1 MSNSGE
7 RMSYVY
13 IDGMFYEKEHAKI
26 SVFDH
31 GFLYGDGVFEG
42 IRAYNGTIFR
52 LTEHVE
58 RLFDSAKVIALT
70 PSVSK
75 KEMEEIIIKTCIKNS
90 IRDGYIR
97 PIISRGTGDL
107 GLNPYLCKKTSII
120 CIADKISLYPKEDYE
135 NGLKIITVATHRNY
149 NESLN
154 PRIKSLNYLNNIMAK
169 IEAIQSG
176 VKEALMLNPLGYVA
190 ECTGDNLFIVR
201 KGKIYTPSVQS
212 GSLDGITAAAVA
224 ELAMKKGL
232 EVISGLVSRF
242 DIWTSDECWLTGTA
256 AEMIPVISL
265 DARPIGDGKVGPI
278 FKQLLADFKHLTET
292 TGTPI
297 A

>member
-1 MSNSGE
+1 
-7 RMSYVY
+7 MSYVY
-13 IDGMFYEKEHAKI
+13 IDGTFYEKEHAKI

-42 IRAYNGTIFR
+42 IRAYNGMIFH
-52 LTEHVE
+52 LTEHVD
-58 RLFDSAKVIALT
+58 RLFDSAKVIALA
-70 PSVSK
+70 PQISK
-75 KEMEEIIIKTCIKNS
+75 KEMEDIIIKTCIKNS
-90 IRDGYIR
+90 IRDGYVRVIV
-97 PIISRGTGDL
+97 SRGVGDL
-107 GLNPYLCKKTSII
+107 GLNPYLCKKSSII

-154 PRIKSLNYLNNIMAK
+154 PRVKSLNYLNNIMAK
-169 IEAIQSG
+169 IEAVQAG

-212 GSLDGITAAAVA
+212 GSLDGITAAAVT
-224 ELAMKKGL
+224 ELAIKRGY
-232 EVISGLVSRF
+232 EVVSGLMSRF
-242 DIWTSDECWLTGTA
+242 DIWTADECWLTGTA

-265 DARPIGDGKVGPI
+265 DARPIGDGLVGPV
-278 FKQLLADFKHLTET
+278 FKQLLTDFKHLTET

>member
-1 MSNSGE
+1 MPSL
-7 RMSYVY
+7 VY
-13 IDGMFYEKEHAKI
+13 INGEFFDRENAKI

-42 IRAYNGTIFR
+42 IRAYKGMIFR
-52 LTEHVE
+52 LTEHIE
-58 RLFDSAKVIALT
+58 RLFYSAKVIGLI
-70 PSVSK
+70 PGIQK
-75 KEMEEIIIKTCIKNS
+75 KEMEDIIVKTCAKAGVK
-90 IRDGYIR
+90 DGYMR
-97 PIISRGTGDL
+97 PIISRGIGDL
-107 GLNPYLCKKTSII
+107 GLNPYLCKKPNII
-120 CIADKISLYPKEDYE
+120 CIVDSISLYPPEDYE

-154 PRIKSLNYLNNIMAK
+154 PRVKSLNYLNNIMAK
-169 IEAIQSG
+169 IEAVQSG
-176 VKEALMLNPLGYVA
+176 VKEALLLNPLGYVA

-224 ELAMKKGL
+224 ELAVKRGF
-232 EVISGLVSRF
+232 EVIPGLMSRF

-256 AEMIPVISL
+256 AEMIPVTSV
-265 DARPIGDGKVGPI
+265 DARLIGDGKVGPVY
-278 FKQLLADFKHLTET
+278 KQLLADFKHLTET

-297 A
+297 I

>member
-1 MSNSGE
+1 LSNSGE

>member
-1 MSNSGE
+1 MPSL
-7 RMSYVY
+7 VY
-13 IDGMFYEKEHAKI
+13 INGEFYDRENAKI

-42 IRAYNGTIFR
+42 IRAYKGMIFR
-52 LTEHVE
+52 LTEHVD
-58 RLFDSAKVIALT
+58 RLFDSAKVIGLI
-70 PSVSK
+70 PGISK
-75 KEMEEIIIKTCIKNS
+75 KEMEDIIVKTCAKAGVK
-90 IRDGYIR
+90 DGYMR
-97 PIISRGTGDL
+97 PIISRGIGDL
-107 GLNPYLCKKTSII
+107 GLNPYLCKKPNII
-120 CIADKISLYPKEDYE
+120 CIVDNISLYPAEDYE

-154 PRIKSLNYLNNIMAK
+154 PRVKSLNYLNNIMAK
-169 IEAIQSG
+169 IEAVQSG
-176 VKEALMLNPLGYVA
+176 VKEALLLNPLGYVA

-224 ELAMKKGL
+224 ELAVKRGL
-232 EVISGLVSRF
+232 EVIPGLMSRF

-256 AEMIPVISL
+256 AEMIPVTSV
-265 DARPIGDGKVGPI
+265 DARLIGDGKVGPVY
-278 FKQLLADFKHLTET
+278 KQLLADFKHLTET

>member
-1 MSNSGE
+1 
-7 RMSYVY
+7 MSYVY
-13 IDGMFYEKEHAKI
+13 IDGTFYEKENAKV

-42 IRAYNGTIFR
+42 IRAYNGMVFR
-52 LTEHVE
+52 LTEHVD
-58 RLFDSAKVIALT
+58 RLFDSAKVIALV

-75 KEMEEIIIKTCIKNS
+75 KEMEEIIIKTCHKNS

-97 PIISRGTGDL
+97 PIISRGVGDL
-107 GLNPYLCKKTSII
+107 GLNPYLCKKSSVI

-154 PRIKSLNYLNNIMAK
+154 PRVKSLNYLNNILAK
-169 IEAIQSG
+169 IEAVQAG

-190 ECTGDNLFIVR
+190 ECTGDNLFIAR
-201 KGKIYTPSVQS
+201 KGKIYMPSVHS
-212 GSLDGITAAAVA
+212 GSLDGITAAVVA
-224 ELAMKKGL
+224 ELARKRGF
-232 EVISGLVSRF
+232 EVISGTVSRF

-265 DARPIGDGKVGPI
+265 DSRQIGDGKVGPI
-278 FKQLLADFKHLTET
+278 YRQLLMDFRYLTET

-297 A
+297 V

>member
-1 MSNSGE
+1 MPSL
-7 RMSYVY
+7 VY
-13 IDGMFYEKEHAKI
+13 INGEFFDRENAKV

-42 IRAYNGTIFR
+42 IRAYKGMIFR

-58 RLFDSAKVIALT
+58 RLFDSAKVIGLI
-70 PSVSK
+70 PGIPK
-75 KEMEEIIIKTCIKNS
+75 KEMEDIIVKTCAKAGMK
-90 IRDGYIR
+90 DGYIR
-97 PIISRGTGDL
+97 PIISRGIGDL
-107 GLNPYLCKKTSII
+107 GLNPYLCKKPNII
-120 CIADKISLYPKEDYE
+120 CIVDNISLYPPEDYE

-154 PRIKSLNYLNNIMAK
+154 PRVKSLNYLNNIMAK
-169 IEAIQSG
+169 IEAVQSG
-176 VKEALMLNPLGYVA
+176 VKEALLLNPLGYVA

-224 ELAMKKGL
+224 ELAVKRGF
-232 EVISGLVSRF
+232 EVISGLMSRF

-256 AEMIPVISL
+256 AEMIPVTSV
-265 DARPIGDGKVGPI
+265 DARLIGDGKVGPVY
-278 FKQLLADFKHLTET
+278 KQLLADFKHLTET

>member
-1 MSNSGE
+1 MSSF
-7 RMSYVY
+7 VY
-13 IDGMFYEKEHAKI
+13 IDGKFYEKEEAKV

-42 IRAYNGTIFR
+42 IRAYNGMVFR
-52 LTEHVE
+52 LTEHID

-75 KEMEEIIIKTCIKNS
+75 KEMEEIIIKTLIKNN

-97 PIISRGTGDL
+97 PIISRGIGDL
-107 GLNPYLCKKTSII
+107 GLNPYLCKKSSVI
-120 CIADKISLYPKEDYE
+120 CIADKISLYPQEDYE

-154 PRIKSLNYLNNIMAK
+154 PRVKSLNYLNNIMAK
-169 IEAIQSG
+169 IEAVQSG
-176 VKEALMLNPLGYVA
+176 VKEALLLNPLGYVA

-224 ELAMKKGL
+224 ELAIKRGL
-232 EVISGLVSRF
+232 EVISGLMSRF

-256 AEMIPVISL
+256 AEMIPVTSV
-265 DARPIGDGKVGPI
+265 DARLIGDGVVGPI
-278 FKQLLADFKHLTET
+278 YKMLLADFKHLTET

>member
-1 MSNSGE
+1 MPSL
-7 RMSYVY
+7 VY
-13 IDGMFYEKEHAKI
+13 INGEFYDRENAKV

-42 IRAYNGTIFR
+42 VRAYKGMIFR
-52 LTEHVE
+52 LTEHVD
-58 RLFDSAKVIALT
+58 RLFDSAKVIGLI
-70 PSVSK
+70 PGIQK
-75 KEMEEIIIKTCIKNS
+75 KEMEDIIVKTCAKAGMK
-90 IRDGYIR
+90 DGYIR
-97 PIISRGTGDL
+97 PIISRGIGDL
-107 GLNPYLCKKTSII
+107 GLNPYLCKKPNII
-120 CIADKISLYPKEDYE
+120 CIVDNISLYPPEDYE

-154 PRIKSLNYLNNIMAK
+154 PRVKSLNYLNNIMAK
-169 IEAIQSG
+169 IEAVQSG
-176 VKEALMLNPLGYVA
+176 VKEALLLNPLGYVA

-224 ELAMKKGL
+224 ELAVKRGF
-232 EVISGLVSRF
+232 EVIPGLMSRF

-256 AEMIPVISL
+256 AEMIPVTSV
-265 DARPIGDGKVGPI
+265 DARLIGDGKVGPVY
-278 FKQLLADFKHLTET
+278 KQLLADFKHLTET

-297 A
+297 V

>member
-1 MSNSGE
+1 MPSL
-7 RMSYVY
+7 VY
-13 IDGMFYEKEHAKI
+13 INGEFFDRENAKV

-42 IRAYNGTIFR
+42 VRAYKGMIFR
-52 LTEHVE
+52 LTEHVD
-58 RLFDSAKVIALT
+58 RLFDSAKVIGLI
-70 PSVSK
+70 PGISK
-75 KEMEEIIIKTCIKNS
+75 KEMEEIIVKTCAKAGMK
-90 IRDGYIR
+90 DGYIR
-97 PIISRGTGDL
+97 PIISRGIGDL
-107 GLNPYLCKKTSII
+107 GLNPYLCKKPNII
-120 CIADKISLYPKEDYE
+120 CIVDNISLYPPEDYE

-154 PRIKSLNYLNNIMAK
+154 PRVKSLNYLNNIMAK
-169 IEAIQSG
+169 IEAVQSG
-176 VKEALMLNPLGYVA
+176 VKEALLLNPLGYVA

-224 ELAMKKGL
+224 ELAEKRGF
-232 EVISGLVSRF
+232 EVIPGLMSRF

-256 AEMIPVISL
+256 AEMIPVTSV
-265 DARPIGDGKVGPI
+265 DARLIGDGKVGTVY
-278 FKQLLADFKHLTET
+278 KQLLADFKHLTET

-297 A
+297 V

>member
-1 MSNSGE
+1 MPSL
-7 RMSYVY
+7 VY
-13 IDGMFYEKEHAKI
+13 INGEFFDRENAKI

-42 IRAYNGTIFR
+42 VRAYKGMIFR
-52 LTEHVE
+52 LTEHVD
-58 RLFDSAKVIALT
+58 RLFDSAKVIGLI
-70 PSVSK
+70 PGIQK
-75 KEMEEIIIKTCIKNS
+75 KEMEEIIVKTCAKAGVK
-90 IRDGYIR
+90 DGYIR
-97 PIISRGTGDL
+97 PIISRGVGDL
-107 GLNPYLCKKTSII
+107 GLNPYLCKKPNII
-120 CIADKISLYPKEDYE
+120 CIVDNISLYPPEDYE

-154 PRIKSLNYLNNIMAK
+154 PRVKSLNYLNNIMAK
-169 IEAIQSG
+169 IEAVQSG
-176 VKEALMLNPLGYVA
+176 VKEALLLNPLGYVA

-224 ELAMKKGL
+224 ELAEKRGF
-232 EVISGLVSRF
+232 EVIPGLMSRF

-256 AEMIPVISL
+256 AEMIPVTSV
-265 DARPIGDGKVGPI
+265 DARLIGDGKVGPVY
-278 FKQLLADFKHLTET
+278 KQLLADFKHLTET

-297 A
+297 V

>member
-1 MSNSGE
+1 MPS
-7 RMSYVY
+7 VY
-13 IDGMFYEKEHAKI
+13 IDGEFYEKENAKI

-42 IRAYNGTIFR
+42 IRAYSGKVFR
-52 LTEHVE
+52 LTEHVD

-75 KEMEEIIIKTCIKNS
+75 KEMEEIIIKTCAKNN
-90 IRDGYIR
+90 ITDGYVR
-97 PIISRGTGDL
+97 PIISRGIGDL
-107 GLNPYLCKKTSII
+107 GLNPYLCKKSSIV

-154 PRIKSLNYLNNIMAK
+154 PRVKSLNYLNNIMAK
-169 IEAIQSG
+169 IEAVQSG

-212 GSLDGITAAAVA
+212 GSLDGITAAAVV
-224 ELAMKKGL
+224 ELAAKRGF
-232 EVISGLVSRF
+232 EVISGTMSRF
-242 DIWTSDECWLTGTA
+242 DIWTSEECWLTGTA
-256 AEMIPVISL
+256 AEMIPVTSV
-265 DARPIGDGKVGPI
+265 DARLIGDGKVGPI
-278 FKQLLADFKHLTET
+278 YKQLLTDFKHLTET
-292 TGTPI
+292 SGTPI

>member
-1 MSNSGE
+1 MPSL
-7 RMSYVY
+7 VY
-13 IDGMFYEKEHAKI
+13 INGEFYDRENAKI

-42 IRAYNGTIFR
+42 IRAYKGMIFR
-52 LTEHVE
+52 LTEHVD
-58 RLFDSAKVIALT
+58 RLFDSAKVIGLI
-70 PSVSK
+70 PGIQK
-75 KEMEEIIIKTCIKNS
+75 KEMEDIIVKTCAKAGVK
-90 IRDGYIR
+90 DGYMR
-97 PIISRGTGDL
+97 PIISRGIGDL
-107 GLNPYLCKKTSII
+107 GLNPYLCKKPNII
-120 CIADKISLYPKEDYE
+120 CIVDNISLYPAEDYE

-154 PRIKSLNYLNNIMAK
+154 PRVKSLNYLNNIMAK
-169 IEAIQSG
+169 IEAVQSG
-176 VKEALMLNPLGYVA
+176 VKEALLLNPLGYVA

-224 ELAMKKGL
+224 ELAVKRGF
-232 EVISGLVSRF
+232 EVIPGLMSRF

-256 AEMIPVISL
+256 AEMIPVTSV
-265 DARPIGDGKVGPI
+265 DARLIGDGKVGPVY
-278 FKQLLADFKHLTET
+278 KQLLADFKHLTET

-297 A
+297 V

>member
-1 MSNSGE
+1 
-7 RMSYVY
+7 MSYVY
-13 IDGMFYEKEHAKI
+13 IDGTFYEKDQAKI

-42 IRAYNGTIFR
+42 IRAYNGMIFR
-52 LTEHVE
+52 LTEHVD
-58 RLFDSAKVIALT
+58 RLYDSAKVIALT

-75 KEMEEIIIKTCIKNS
+75 KEMEEIIIKTCIKNN
-90 IRDGYIR
+90 IRDGYMR
-97 PIISRGTGDL
+97 PIVSRGIGDL
-107 GLNPYLCKKTSII
+107 GLNPYLCKKSSIV
-120 CIADKISLYPKEDYE
+120 CIADKISLYPPEDYE

-154 PRIKSLNYLNNIMAK
+154 PRVKSLNYLNNIMAK
-169 IEAIQSG
+169 IEAVQSG
-176 VKEALMLNPLGYVA
+176 VKEALLLNPIGYVA

-224 ELAMKKGL
+224 ELAIKRGF
-232 EVISGLVSRF
+232 EVISGLMSRF
-242 DIWTSDECWLTGTA
+242 DIWISDECWLTGTA
-256 AEMIPVISL
+256 AEMIPVTSV
-265 DARPIGDGKVGPI
+265 DARLIGDGKVGPVY
-278 FKQLLADFKHLTET
+278 KQLLADFKHLTET

>member
-1 MSNSGE
+1 MA
-7 RMSYVY
+7 YVY
-13 IDGMFYEKEHAKI
+13 IDGKFYEKEHAKV

-42 IRAYNGTIFR
+42 IRAYGGMIFR
-52 LTEHVE
+52 LTEHVD

-70 PSVSK
+70 PGVSK
-75 KEMEEIIIKTCIKNS
+75 KEMEDIIIKTCIKNN

-97 PIISRGTGDL
+97 PIVSRGVGDL
-107 GLNPYLCKKTSII
+107 GLNPYMCQKSSII
-120 CIADKISLYPKEDYE
+120 CIVDKISLYPDEDYE

-154 PRIKSLNYLNNIMAK
+154 PRVKSLNYLNNIMAK
-169 IEAIQSG
+169 IEAVQSG

-212 GSLDGITAAAVA
+212 GSLDGITAAAVV
-224 ELAMKKGL
+224 ELAVKRGFEVVHGL
-232 EVISGLVSRF
+232 MSRF
-242 DIWTSDECWLTGTA
+242 DIWTADECWLTGTA
-256 AEMIPVISL
+256 AEMIPVTSV
-265 DARPIGDGKVGPI
+265 DARIIGDGKVGHVY
-278 FKQLLADFKHLTET
+278 KTLLADFKHLTET

-297 A
+297 AL

>member
-1 MSNSGE
+1 MPSL
-7 RMSYVY
+7 VY
-13 IDGMFYEKEHAKI
+13 INGEFYDRENAKI

-42 IRAYNGTIFR
+42 IRAYNGMIFR
-52 LTEHVE
+52 LTEHVD
-58 RLFDSAKVIALT
+58 RLFDSAKVIALI
-70 PSVSK
+70 PSISK
-75 KEMEEIIIKTCIKNS
+75 KEMEDIIVKTCAKAGM
-90 IRDGYIR
+90 RDGYIR
-97 PIISRGTGDL
+97 PIISRGIGDL
-107 GLNPYLCKKTSII
+107 GLNPYLCEKPNII
-120 CIADKISLYPKEDYE
+120 CIVDNISLYPLEDYE

-154 PRIKSLNYLNNIMAK
+154 PRVKSLNYLNNIMAK
-169 IEAIQSG
+169 IEAVQSG
-176 VKEALMLNPLGYVA
+176 VKEALLLNPLGYVA

-224 ELAMKKGL
+224 ELAVKRGF
-232 EVISGLVSRF
+232 EVIPGLMSRF

-256 AEMIPVISL
+256 AEMIPVTSV
-265 DARPIGDGKVGPI
+265 DARLIGDGKVGPVY
-278 FKQLLADFKHLTET
+278 KQLLADFKHLTET

>member
-1 MSNSGE
+1 MPSL
-7 RMSYVY
+7 VY
-13 IDGMFYEKEHAKI
+13 INGEFYDRENAKI

-52 LTEHVE
+52 LTEHVD
-58 RLFDSAKVIALT
+58 RLFDSAKVIGLI
-70 PSVSK
+70 PGVSK
-75 KEMEEIIIKTCIKNS
+75 KEMEDIIVKTCAKAGVK
-90 IRDGYIR
+90 DGYMR
-97 PIISRGTGDL
+97 PIISRGIGDL
-107 GLNPYLCKKTSII
+107 GLNPYLCKKPNII
-120 CIADKISLYPKEDYE
+120 CIVDSISLYPQEDYE

-154 PRIKSLNYLNNIMAK
+154 PRVKSLNYLNNIMAK
-169 IEAIQSG
+169 IEAVQSG
-176 VKEALMLNPLGYVA
+176 VKEALLLNPLGYVA

-224 ELAMKKGL
+224 ELAVKRGF
-232 EVISGLVSRF
+232 EVIPGLMSRF

-256 AEMIPVISL
+256 AEMIPVTSV
-265 DARPIGDGKVGPI
+265 DARLIGDGKVGPVY
-278 FKQLLADFKHLTET
+278 KQLLADFKHLTET
-292 TGTPI
+292 TGVPI
-297 A
+297 V

>member
-1 MSNSGE
+1 MPS
-7 RMSYVY
+7 VY
-13 IDGMFYEKEHAKI
+13 IDGEFYEKENAKI

-42 IRAYNGTIFR
+42 IRAYSGKVFR
-52 LTEHVE
+52 LTEHVD

-75 KEMEEIIIKTCIKNS
+75 KEMEEIIIKTCAKNN
-90 IRDGYIR
+90 ITDGYVR
-97 PIISRGTGDL
+97 PIISRGIGDL
-107 GLNPYLCKKTSII
+107 GLNPYLCKKSSVV
-120 CIADKISLYPKEDYE
+120 CIADKISLYPQEDYE

-154 PRIKSLNYLNNIMAK
+154 PRVKSLNYLNNIMAK
-169 IEAIQSG
+169 IEAVQSG

-212 GSLDGITAAAVA
+212 GSLDGITAAAVV
-224 ELAMKKGL
+224 ELAAKRGL
-232 EVISGLVSRF
+232 EVISGIMSRF
-242 DIWTSDECWLTGTA
+242 DIWTSEECWLTGTA
-256 AEMIPVISL
+256 AEMIPVTSV
-265 DARPIGDGKVGPI
+265 DARLDGRVGPI
-278 FKQLLADFKHLTET
+278 YKQRLTDFKHLTET
-292 TGTPI
+292 SGTPI

>member
-1 MSNSGE
+1 
-7 RMSYVY
+7 MSYVY
-13 IDGMFYEKEHAKI
+13 IDGTFYEKEHAKV

-42 IRAYNGTIFR
+42 IRAYNGMIFR
-52 LTEHVE
+52 LTEHID
-58 RLFDSAKVIALT
+58 RLFDSAKVIALA
-70 PSVSK
+70 PQVSK
-75 KEMEEIIIKTCIKNS
+75 KEMEDLIIKTCIKNS

-97 PIISRGTGDL
+97 VIVSRGVGDL
-107 GLNPYLCKKTSII
+107 GLNPYLCKKSSII

-154 PRIKSLNYLNNIMAK
+154 PRVKSLNYLNNIMAK
-169 IEAIQSG
+169 IEAVQAG

-212 GSLDGITAAAVA
+212 GSLDGITAAAVT
-224 ELAMKKGL
+224 ELAIKRGY
-232 EVISGLVSRF
+232 EVISGLMSRF
-242 DIWTSDECWLTGTA
+242 DIWTADECWLTGTA

-265 DARPIGDGKVGPI
+265 DARPIGDGLVGPI
-278 FKQLLADFKHLTET
+278 FKQLLTDFKHLTET

>member
-1 MSNSGE
+1 MP
-7 RMSYVY
+7 YHVY
-13 IDGMFYEKEHAKI
+13 IDGEFYEKSKAKI

-42 IRAYNGTIFR
+42 IRAYNGMIFR

-58 RLFDSAKVIALT
+58 RLFDSAKVIALD
-70 PSVSK
+70 PGISK
-75 KEMEEIIIKTCIKNS
+75 KEMEEVIIKTCIKNS
-90 IRDGYIR
+90 VRDGYIR
-97 PIISRGTGDL
+97 PIISRGVGDL
-107 GLNPYLCKKTSII
+107 GLNPYLCKKSSVV
-120 CIADKISLYPKEDYE
+120 CIVDKISLYPKEDYD

-154 PRIKSLNYLNNIMAK
+154 PRVKSLNYLNNVLAK

-201 KGKIYTPSVQS
+201 KGKIHTPSVQS
-212 GSLDGITAAAVA
+212 GSLDGITAAAVT
-224 ELAMKKGL
+224 ELALKRGY
-232 EVISGLVSRF
+232 EVIPGLMSRF
-242 DIWTSDECWLTGTA
+242 DIWTSEECWLTGTA
-256 AEMIPVISL
+256 AEMIPVISV
-265 DARPIGDGKVGPI
+265 DSRPIGDGKVGPI
-278 FKQLLADFKHLTET
+278 FKQLLSDFKHLTET

>member
-1 MSNSGE
+1 MPSL
-7 RMSYVY
+7 VY
-13 IDGMFYEKEHAKI
+13 INGEFFDRENAKV

-52 LTEHVE
+52 LTEHVD
-58 RLFDSAKVIALT
+58 RLFDSAKVIGLI
-70 PSVSK
+70 PGVSK
-75 KEMEEIIIKTCIKNS
+75 KEMEDIIIKTCAKAGVK
-90 IRDGYIR
+90 DGYMR
-97 PIISRGTGDL
+97 PIISRGIGDL
-107 GLNPYLCKKTSII
+107 GLNPYLCKKPNII
-120 CIADKISLYPKEDYE
+120 CIVDSISLYPPEDYE

-154 PRIKSLNYLNNIMAK
+154 PRVKSLNYLNNIMAK
-169 IEAIQSG
+169 IEAVQSG
-176 VKEALMLNPLGYVA
+176 VKEALLLNPLGYVA

-224 ELAMKKGL
+224 ELAVKKGF
-232 EVISGLVSRF
+232 EVIPGLMSRF

-256 AEMIPVISL
+256 AEMIPVTSV
-265 DARPIGDGKVGPI
+265 DARLIGDGKVGPVY
-278 FKQLLADFKHLTET
+278 KQLLADFKHLTET
-292 TGTPI
+292 TGVPI
-297 A
+297 V

>member
-1 MSNSGE
+1 MPSL
-7 RMSYVY
+7 VY
-13 IDGMFYEKEHAKI
+13 INGEFYDRENAKI

-42 IRAYNGTIFR
+42 IRAYNGMIFR
-52 LTEHVE
+52 LTEHVD
-58 RLFDSAKVIALT
+58 RLFDSAKVIGLI
-70 PSVSK
+70 PGISK
-75 KEMEEIIIKTCIKNS
+75 KDMEDVIVKTCAKAGVK
-90 IRDGYIR
+90 DGYMR
-97 PIISRGTGDL
+97 PIISRGIGDL
-107 GLNPYLCKKTSII
+107 GLNPYLCEKPNII
-120 CIADKISLYPKEDYE
+120 CIVDNISLYPAEDYE

-154 PRIKSLNYLNNIMAK
+154 PRVKSLNYLNNIMAK
-169 IEAIQSG
+169 IEAVQSG
-176 VKEALMLNPLGYVA
+176 VKEALLLNPLGYVA

-224 ELAMKKGL
+224 ELAVKRGF
-232 EVISGLVSRF
+232 EVIPGLMSRF

-256 AEMIPVISL
+256 AEMIPVTSV
-265 DARPIGDGKVGPI
+265 DARLIGDGKVGPVY
-278 FKQLLADFKHLTET
+278 KQLLADFKHLTET

>member
-1 MSNSGE
+1 MPSL
-7 RMSYVY
+7 VY
-13 IDGMFYEKEHAKI
+13 INGEFFDRENAKV

-42 IRAYNGTIFR
+42 IRAYKGMIFR

-58 RLFDSAKVIALT
+58 RLFDSAKVIGLI
-70 PSVSK
+70 PGIQK
-75 KEMEEIIIKTCIKNS
+75 KEMEEIIVKTCAKAGMK
-90 IRDGYIR
+90 DGYIR
-97 PIISRGTGDL
+97 PIISRGVGDL
-107 GLNPYLCKKTSII
+107 GLNPYLCKKPNII
-120 CIADKISLYPKEDYE
+120 CIVDNISLYPQEDYE
-135 NGLKIITVATHRNY
+135 HGLKIITVATHRNY

-154 PRIKSLNYLNNIMAK
+154 PRVKSLNYLNNIMAK
-169 IEAIQSG
+169 IEAVQSG
-176 VKEALMLNPLGYVA
+176 VKEALLLNPLGYVA

-224 ELAMKKGL
+224 ELAVKRGF
-232 EVISGLVSRF
+232 EVIPGLMSRF

-256 AEMIPVISL
+256 AEMIPVTSV
-265 DARPIGDGKVGPI
+265 DARLIGDGKVGPVY
-278 FKQLLADFKHLTET
+278 KQLLADFKHLTET

>member
-1 MSNSGE
+1 MPSL
-7 RMSYVY
+7 VY
-13 IDGMFYEKEHAKI
+13 INGEFYDRENAKI

-42 IRAYNGTIFR
+42 IRAYNGMIFR

-58 RLFDSAKVIALT
+58 RLFDSAKVIGLI
-70 PSVSK
+70 PGIQK
-75 KEMEEIIIKTCIKNS
+75 KEMEDVIVKTCAKAGV
-90 IRDGYIR
+90 RDGYIR
-97 PIISRGTGDL
+97 PIISRGIGDL
-107 GLNPYLCKKTSII
+107 GLNPYLCKKPNII
-120 CIADKISLYPKEDYE
+120 CIVDNISLYPQEDYE

-154 PRIKSLNYLNNIMAK
+154 PRVKSLNYLNNIMAK
-169 IEAIQSG
+169 IEAVQSG
-176 VKEALMLNPLGYVA
+176 VKEALLLNPLGYVA

-224 ELAMKKGL
+224 ELAVKRGF
-232 EVISGLVSRF
+232 EVIPGLMSRF

-256 AEMIPVISL
+256 AEMIPVTSV
-265 DARPIGDGKVGPI
+265 DARLIGDGKVGPVY
-278 FKQLLADFKHLTET
+278 KQLLADFKHLTET

-297 A
+297 V

>member
-1 MSNSGE
+1 MPSL
-7 RMSYVY
+7 VY
-13 IDGMFYEKEHAKI
+13 INGEFFDRENAKV

-42 IRAYNGTIFR
+42 VRAYKGMIFR
-52 LTEHVE
+52 LTEHVD
-58 RLFDSAKVIALT
+58 RLFDSAKVIGLI
-70 PSVSK
+70 PGIQK
-75 KEMEEIIIKTCIKNS
+75 KEMEDIIVKTCAKAGMK
-90 IRDGYIR
+90 DGYIR
-97 PIISRGTGDL
+97 PIISRGIGDL
-107 GLNPYLCKKTSII
+107 GLNPYLCKKPNII
-120 CIADKISLYPKEDYE
+120 CIVDNISLYPPEDYE

-154 PRIKSLNYLNNIMAK
+154 PRVKSLNYLNNIMAK
-169 IEAIQSG
+169 IEAVQSG
-176 VKEALMLNPLGYVA
+176 VKEALLLNPLGYVA

-224 ELAMKKGL
+224 ELAVKRGF
-232 EVISGLVSRF
+232 EVIPGLMSRF

-256 AEMIPVISL
+256 AEMIPVTSV
-265 DARPIGDGKVGPI
+265 DARLIGDGKVGPVY
-278 FKQLLADFKHLTET
+278 KQLLADFKHLTET

-297 A
+297 V